1 LSGFVVVPPGLE
13 LVLFTEEEV
22 LDALHRLRSGLP
34 GDVDIVY
41 KEDAS
46 QNSADDEAS
55 GSEGASRKRRKPAKG
70 SGESRSKRSR
80 LSPASGAGAE
90 SASEAE
96 VRAPLERASA
106 PVLTTQR
113 DTVSGLLGFVTT
125 ANRQDTER
133 YLQSADLSLRP
144 VSI

>member
-55 GSEGASRKRRKPAKG
+55 GSEVASRKRRKSAKG

-80 LSPASGAGAE
+80 LSSSPGAE
-90 SASEAE
+90 SSSEAE